1 MRTFVTLIL
10 VLVLLAIFN
19 PTPDAFEQMVEKR
32 ASEMVA
38 GEAGEVGGGKF
49 GALLGNVTGAAAA
62 NTLMR
67 VTERKNYYVA
77 SVYTIDLDGIAGTAN
92 EWKFLGIATQFIEL
106 QRPAALGG
114 K

>member
-1 MRTFVTLIL
+1 MRTLVTLVL

-19 PTPDAFEQMVEKR
+19 PTPDAFQRMVEGR

-38 GEAGEVGGGKF
+38 AEAGGGKF
-49 GALLGNVTGAAAA
+49 GALVGSVTGDAAAR
-62 NTLMR
+62 TLMR

-92 EWKFLGIATQFIEL
+92 EWRFLGIATQFVEL
-106 QRPAALGG
+106 QRPAALRG

>member
-10 VLVLLAIFN
+10 VLILLAIFN

-38 GEAGEVGGGKF
+38 GEAGGGKF

-92 EWKFLGIATQFIEL
+92 EWKFLGIATQFVEL
-106 QRPAALGG
+106 QRPAALGS